1 MNLGIEGPKE
11 YVKKGPFD
19 NCMWLEAVV
28 IANIPAILYFTG
40 GQTYDQ
46 ATVNASW
53 P

>member
-19 NCMWLEAVV
+19 NCMWLEAMV